1 MNAIGFIELTSI
13 ARGIEAT
20 DRMLKAARVEVLAS
34 HPICAGKYVTL
45 IAGDVADVNTAVEVG
60 VRASGHFLVDKLI
73 LSNVHPDVYPAV
85 SGAAEIPA
93 IDALGV
99 IETFVCA
106 SCIVA
111 ADIVAKAAQSKLL
124 YIRLGMGLGGKA
136 YVTFTGDVGSVES
149 SMEAAKRHFG
159 EDSGVIAAHTVIPR
173 PHARMAELVI

>member
-20 DRMLKAARVEVLAS
+20 DQMLKAARVDVLAS

-45 IAGDVADVNTAVEVG
+45 VAGDVADVNTAVETGIRV
-60 VRASGHFLVDKLI
+60 SDHFLVDKLV
-73 LSNVHPDVYPAV
+73 LPNVHPDVYPAV
-85 SGAAEIPA
+85 SGAADVPA
-93 IDALGV
+93 VDALGV

-111 ADIVAKAAQSKLL
+111 ADIVAKAAQSRLL

-136 YVTFTGDVGSVES
+136 YVSFTGDVGSVEA
-149 SMEAAKRHFG
+149 SMRAAQVHFG
-159 EDSGVIAAHTVIPR
+159 QDSGVIAAHCVIPR
-173 PHARMAELVI
+173 PHARMAELVL